1 VSLPI
6 VEPGKRN
13 RVCDVKF
20 TEITIKIM
28 ATKTKTTTKTATVAV
43 AAPVQTAA
51 PVAAPV
57 APQEQQLVPLKN
69 LGGTLSKKFE
79 LTIETF
85 DDKAVE
91 RMKFS
96 IGTSAFPGEPEMRW
110 YQATA
115 WGTKALKV
123 AELYESGEKS
133 INVAYHEKP
142 MTNKNGIPY
151 FCLIIKVVN

>member
-1 VSLPI
+1 
-6 VEPGKRN
+6 
-13 RVCDVKF
+13 
-20 TEITIKIM
+20 M
-28 ATKTKTTTKTATVAV
+28 ATKTATKTTTKATTKATATAKATTVTVAAPV

-51 PVAAPV
+51 PVA
-57 APQEQQLVPLKN
+57 PQEQLVPLKN

-96 IGTSAFPGEPEMRW
+96 IGINVPGEPEMRW

-115 WGTKALKV
+115 WGAKALKV

>member
-20 TEITIKIM
+20 TGITIKIM
-28 ATKTKTTTKTATVAV
+28 ATKTATKTATKSTTKATTIAV
-43 AAPVQTAA
+43 AAPVTT
-51 PVAAPV
+51 AAPV
-57 APQEQQLVPLKN
+57 APQEQLVPLKN

-96 IGTSAFPGEPEMRW
+96 IGINVPGEPEMRW

-142 MTNKNGIPY
+142 MTNKSGIPY

>member
-1 VSLPI
+1 
-6 VEPGKRN
+6 
-13 RVCDVKF
+13 
-20 TEITIKIM
+20 M
-28 ATKTKTTTKTATVAV
+28 ATKTKTTTIATTIAV
-43 AAPVQTAA
+43 AAPVTTAA
-51 PVAAPV
+51 T
-57 APQEQQLVPLKN
+57 APQEQLVPLKN

-79 LTIETF
+79 FSIETF

-96 IGTSAFPGEPEMRW
+96 IGINVPGEPEMRW

-115 WGTKALKV
+115 WGTKAMKV

>member
-1 VSLPI
+1 
-6 VEPGKRN
+6 
-13 RVCDVKF
+13 
-20 TEITIKIM
+20 M

-57 APQEQQLVPLKN
+57 AAPQEQLVPLKN

-96 IGTSAFPGEPEMRW
+96 IGVNIPGEPEMRW

-142 MTNKNGIPY
+142 MTNKSGIPY